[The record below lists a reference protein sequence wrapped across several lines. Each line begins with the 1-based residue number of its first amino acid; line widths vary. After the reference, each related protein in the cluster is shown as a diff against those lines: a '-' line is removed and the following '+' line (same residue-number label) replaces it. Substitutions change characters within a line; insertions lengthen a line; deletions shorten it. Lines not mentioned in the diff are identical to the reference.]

1 MPYNP
6 AIHNR
11 HSIRLPGF
19 DYSQAGAYFLTIN
32 SHKKE
37 HLFGSVV
44 AGVVRLTPVGEIARE
59 QWLKIPE
66 HFSNILLDEFVIMP
80 NHMHGILVITEDDV
94 RKGKAFDRKL
104 PKFPIKCFTPTP
116 TTPTTLT
123 TPTPTT
129 GSAPGSIPAV
139 VQNFKSDHL
148 PKVKQATGNTW
159 CYYLAAQLLRRSSG
173 MKRIKPGLLGTY
185 GIIHKNGRG

>member
-59 QWLKIPE
+59 QWLKIPDPDPD
-66 HFSNILLDEFVIMP
+66 NPDNPYNP
-80 NHMHGILVITEDDV
+80 NPDDWQRARV
-94 RKGKAFDRKL
+94 NPGGRPKL
-104 PKFPIKCFTPTP
+104 QI
-116 TTPTTLT
+116 
-123 TPTPTT
+123 
-129 GSAPGSIPAV
+129 GSPPE
-139 VQNFKSDHL
+139 
-148 PKVKQATGNTW
+148 
-159 CYYLAAQLLRRSSG
+159 R
-173 MKRIKPGLLGTY
+173 
-185 GIIHKNGRG
+185 

>member
-80 NHMHGILVITEDDV
+80 NHMHGILVIAGDDV
-94 RKGKAFDRKL
+94 SKGKAL
-104 PKFPIKCFTPTP
+104 
-116 TTPTTLT
+116 
-123 TPTPTT
+123 
-129 GSAPGSIPAV
+129 
-139 VQNFKSDHL
+139 
-148 PKVKQATGNTW
+148 TGN
-159 CYYLAAQLLRRSSG
+159 CPNFRSNALPQPRRPRRLAARPGQSRRSSKTSNRSPPAG
-173 MKRIKPGLLGTY
+173 
-185 GIIHKNGRG
+185 

>member
-44 AGVVRLTPVGEIARE
+44 AGVVRLTAVGEIARE
-59 QWLKIPE
+59 QWLKIPDPDPDDPDDPYNPNPDDWQRARVNPGGRPKLQID
-66 HFSNILLDEFVIMP
+66 HF
-80 NHMHGILVITEDDV
+80 
-94 RKGKAFDRKL
+94 
-104 PKFPIKCFTPTP
+104 PK
-116 TTPTTLT
+116 
-123 TPTPTT
+123 
-129 GSAPGSIPAV
+129 
-139 VQNFKSDHL
+139 D
-148 PKVKQATGNTW
+148 KQATGNTW

-173 MKRIKPGLLGTY
+173 MKRITPGLLGTY
-185 GIIHKNGRG
+185 GIIHKNARG